1 MNKLLKLVMLVFLL
15 TGCATQNY
23 LQNNRPESQKLKNVY
38 PESQGN
44 QPKAEE
50 TFNYPSKTDTSDS
63 QNKKYQ
69 CSDITSSQAV
79 ILYRQGHT
87 YLDKDGDGKPC
98 ELKGNYPTKQ
108 VEQPVQQ
115 KSNCH
120 QVKGYTRKNGTYVSG
135 YTRCR

>member
-1 MNKLLKLVMLVFLL
+1 MNKLLKLVIIGFLL

-23 LQNNRPESQKLKNVY
+23 LQNNRPESQELKNMY
-38 PESQGN
+38 PELQGN

-50 TFNYPSKTDTSDS
+50 TFNYPSKSDTSDS

-69 CSDITSSQAV
+69 CSDITNSQAV
-79 ILYRQGHT
+79 LLYKQGHT

-98 ELKGNYPTKQ
+98 DLKDSYPAKQ

-115 KSNCH
+115 RSNC
-120 QVKGYTRKNGTYVSG
+120 QNVKGYTKKNGTYVSG